1 MLFESVINSRWF
13 RRSTIVLLLN
23 KVDVF
28 RSRLAK
34 TPLEVFF
41 PEYTGGSDVDKAV
54 SFVSNR
60 FLQANHS
67 DLSVYLQ

>member
-28 RSRLAK
+28 KSRLAK
-34 TPLEVFF
+34 TPLEAFF

-54 SFVSNR
+54 AFVSNR